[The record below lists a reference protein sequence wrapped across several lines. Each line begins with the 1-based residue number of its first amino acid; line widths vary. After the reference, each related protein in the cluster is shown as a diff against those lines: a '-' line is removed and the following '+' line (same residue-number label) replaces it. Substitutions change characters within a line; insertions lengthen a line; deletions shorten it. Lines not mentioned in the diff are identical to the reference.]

1 MKRTSALVMTGILVS
16 GLIFGGASIE
26 GNAENS
32 KSASE
37 IELTTYGEKNMNSI
51 ILDDMMQLPDI
62 EEELKEYNFLTDEE
76 KALIIQSEKEALPHY
91 EKADKIVEEIE
102 RISEEISKRYD
113 GTNSEYEKIFVETQ
127 NLWDKMMESW
137 SDSSEDVFI
146 NLSNRELINR
156 SNTIT
161 DEEKA
166 QLLQAEDRLDELNEE
181 FNKMYDEIDAA
192 TADLQEEVEKCYEK
206 ADEVL
211 KKTEPVWEK
220 IYEHIRGSEPVDVIL
235 Y

>member
-1 MKRTSALVMTGILVS
+1 MKRASALVMAGILAS
-16 GLIFGGASIE
+16 GLAFGGAVIQ

-37 IELTTYGEKNMNSI
+37 IEITAYNEDVDNM
-51 ILDDMMQLPDI
+51 ILDDMIAFPDI
-62 EEELKEYNFLTDEE
+62 EEEIKGYDFLTEDE

-91 EKADKIVEEIE
+91 EEA
-102 RISEEISKRYD
+102 
-113 GTNSEYEKIFVETQ
+113 EKIFQEIEKISEPIARKYDKATAEYDRIALETQ
-127 NLWDKMMESW
+127 KLWDKMFEFW
-137 SDSSEDVFI
+137 SNSSYEVFD

-161 DEEKA
+161 EEEKA

-181 FNKMYDEIDAA
+181 LNKMYDEIDAA
-192 TADLQEEVEKCYEK
+192 TADLQAELEKCYEK
-206 ADEVL
+206 ADAAL
-211 KKTEPVWEK
+211 SKADAVWDK
-220 IYEHIRGSEPVDVIL
+220 IYDHIGATMPADAIL